1 MLTALQCTLN
11 HAETDDRKCAG
22 RTSDQNVV
30 LRKNFREVDEPDG
43 FCTDRF
49 RQSCRSGDGAVCDG
63 NVLRFL
69 CAEMSGTELNHFS
82 GTDKQ
87 DVGVF

>member
-11 HAETDDRKCAG
+11 HAETDDGKRAG
-22 RTSDQNVV
+22 RTSDQDVV
-30 LRKNFREVDEPDG
+30 FRKNFREVDESDS

-49 RQSCRSGDGAVCDG
+49 RQSRRSGDGAVCDG
-63 NVLRFL
+63 NVFRFL
-69 CAEMSGTELNHFS
+69 CAEMSSTELNHFS

-87 DVGVF
+87 DAGVF